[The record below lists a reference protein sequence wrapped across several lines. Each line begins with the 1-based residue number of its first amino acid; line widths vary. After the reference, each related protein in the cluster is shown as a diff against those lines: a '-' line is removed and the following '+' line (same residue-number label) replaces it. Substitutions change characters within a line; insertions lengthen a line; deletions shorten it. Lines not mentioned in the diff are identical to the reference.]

1 MSNAVLP
8 YDRLSGTQHNRFH
21 TETNKKTI
29 NITSKVNI
37 WTVYCWRRDEQK
49 QERLFFE
56 TPGKLRPVLTTH
68 NETAIILLQ
77 PLGLYLQA
85 WKHFAAMQ
93 IENRGFKFYDV
104 APKTKLGNQYRLL
117 LSKKHPIKL
126 FLWTQDSNCTF
137 NNVYFRYTWSV

>member
-1 MSNAVLP
+1 MLQPKTLWAMLF
-8 YDRLSGTQHNRFH
+8 YLT
-21 TETNKKTI
+21 TEWVEHSTTDFTLKQTKTI

-56 TPGKLRPVLTTH
+56 TPGKLRPVLTKH
-68 NETAIILLQ
+68 NETAIMLLQ

-104 APKTKLGNQYRLL
+104 APKTKLGKRYWLL
-117 LSKKHPIKL
+117 LSQNHPIKL
-126 FLWTQDSNCTF
+126 FFMKSRF
-137 NNVYFRYTWSV
+137 